1 MPRRKMFMHKV
12 LATAAMCVVV
22 LGAYAQPK
30 GFTAVKNVS
39 AFQQSLSKAGA
50 AIQTIQSDFSQVK
63 NLSLLQDKIKSKGKF
78 YFKKEDKVRIEYTTP
93 FSYLLVMNAGQILVK
108 DEQKTNKVNTK
119 NSKTMQSV
127 NRVMID
133 CMRGT
138 VLGNPDFKTT
148 VYENGQSYLLSMVP
162 VTEGMKKMFKQID
175 VFMNKSSYDVHR
187 LSMTEQG
194 GDYTDMDFTNA
205 KHNTQLNDALFKVK

>member
-1 MPRRKMFMHKV
+1 MLMRKV
-12 LATAAMCVVV
+12 LATLAMCVIG

-30 GFTAVKNVS
+30 GFSAVKNLS
-39 AFQQSLSKAGA
+39 GFQQSLSKSSA
-50 AIQTIQSDFSQVK
+50 AVQTIQSDFSQVK
-63 NLSLLQDKIKSKGKF
+63 NLSLLADKIKSKGKF

-93 FSYLLVMNAGQILVK
+93 FTYLLVMNAGQILVK

-127 NRVMID
+127 NRIMVD

-138 VLGNPDFKTT
+138 VLSNPDFKTT
-148 VYENGQSYLLSMVP
+148 VYENGQSYLLSMAP
-162 VTEGMKKMFKQID
+162 ATEGMKKMFKQID
-175 VFMNKSSYDVHR
+175 VYMNKGSYDVHR
-187 LSMTEQG
+187 LSMVEQG

-205 KHNTQLNDALFKVK
+205 KHNLPLNDALFKVK